1 MKKILL
7 MLFCLM
13 TSIGAWAVDWS
24 TINFLGDGAQGG
36 ALANKYKVE
45 KASGIQ
51 TIADIQHPG
60 FATADGIYMG
70 FEDAAFGDLRVNGEK
85 LSYDIQGAGICLHI
99 SNFTA
104 QETEVDVMNTDN
116 TSVRWTFH
124 VYYAD
129 GTDGGGSGSGSGS
142 GSATPGA
149 SEYCGNI
156 AVPTVDHEYCSPI
169 IDWTTADNGDVV
181 IKLSAG
187 EGEDGETYF
196 RGARGMNGQFTLSA
210 GNIADYFEVPTAYTD
225 KYTFTLTLKDPSNKP
240 AAGVKINYSGQI
252 ECRSSIHT
260 NDWSD
265 YAFSFTYGA
274 VCSHDAAVTG
284 ISLNTTAAEV
294 PANKTLT
301 LVANITP
308 GNAGNKNITWTSSDE
323 SVATVADGV
332 VTPVAMGITTI
343 TATTVDGGFTATCQV
358 TVTAARATEPTA
370 APAAPTHDAAN
381 VKAIYSETYSAN
393 CNHGAWG
400 GSVSFDKQDY
410 GIKVVMNN
418 GGYVGFVDFP
428 ALDCSTM
435 QTFHA
440 DVWVENDASM
450 RFVPITGQAEQGV
463 TKNLTGGQWNSIEID
478 INEGAW
484 ANTTNWTN
492 VYQLKIDNAPNLTF
506 WINNIYF
513 YRVPTDDTVAPTNI
527 VATCAS
533 TTLTTA
539 TISVSAEDNS
549 GSVLFDVKN
558 GDTVVATGSALSGV
572 ATDIK
577 VSGLNPGTNYNLTVY
592 AKDAEEN
599 AAAGVAVAATTAVLP
614 ACAAPASRPAD
625 AVRKIYSD
633 AYDTV
638 LAHDFIKNNW
648 SGITYT
654 EIEVAGDHALVYTT
668 DKARWVAFGENND
681 GGNSIIAADG
691 YNDGVNK
698 GLDVTEMEYLHVDI
712 YSATA
717 IPGGP
722 VATLNDDRLAVFTHN
737 GEGWQSYDF
746 PLSAL
751 AADKLN
757 NIRWMKFEGMNDTDE
772 FVVDNVYFYK
782 NVAAPVNV
790 TVSAEGWATYYNAE
804 TYTMPAGLEGYIMKN
819 EEGTIKPVLAY
830 AAADVVPAETAL
842 LLKNEGTY
850 TLTPATGGDASKAE
864 GNLLHG
870 LLAEGTTVGGNAGAK
885 YYKLA
890 HGENGLGWYWGADDG
905 LGGAFIIAA
914 NKAYLVVEGAAASAR
929 FISLGGTPTAIEGI
943 KVNADD
949 TIFDLQGRRVKNTA
963 NGMYIV
969 NGKKVVR

>member
-7 MLFCLM
+7 MLLCFVASL
-13 TSIGAWAVDWS
+13 GAWAVDWS
-24 TINFLGDGAQGG
+24 TIDFLSDGAQGG

-45 KASGIQ
+45 NVSGIQ
-51 TIADIQHPG
+51 SIANIQHPG
-60 FATADGIYMG
+60 FATADGIYIA
-70 FEDAAFGDLRVNGEK
+70 FDDAAFGELRVNGEK
-85 LSYDIQGAGICLHI
+85 LSYDVQGAGICLHI
-99 SNFTA
+99 SNFIA
-104 QETEVDVMNTDN
+104 QETEVDVMTSDN
-116 TSVRWTFH
+116 TAVRWTFH

-129 GTDGGGSGSGSGS
+129 GGSGSGGGS

-149 SEYCGNI
+149 SEYCGDI
-156 AVPTVDHEYCSPI
+156 AAPAVPHEYCSPI
-169 IDWTTADNGDVV
+169 IDWTTADNGNVV
-181 IKLSAG
+181 ITISAS

-210 GNIADYFEVPTAYTD
+210 GNIADYFEIPTAYTD
-225 KYTFTLTLKDPSNKP
+225 KYTFTLTLKDPENKP
-240 AAGVKINYSGQI
+240 AEGVKINYNGQI

-265 YAFSFTYGA
+265 YQFSFTYGA

-284 ISLNTTAAEV
+284 ITLNTTAVET
-294 PANKTLT
+294 PLNKTVT
-301 LVANITP
+301 LLANITP
-308 GNAGNKNITWTSSDE
+308 GNAANKNVNWTSSNE
-323 SVATVADGV
+323 GVATVADGV
-332 VTPVAMGITTI
+332 VTPVAMGTTTI
-343 TATTVDGGFTATCQV
+343 TATTVDGGFTATCEV
-358 TVTAARATEPTA
+358 TVTAARATEPEA
-370 APAAPTHDAAN
+370 APVAPTHDAAN
-381 VKAIYSETYSAN
+381 VKAIYSETYSTT

-400 GSVSFDKQDY
+400 GSVSFEKQAN
-410 GIKVVMNN
+410 GIKVVMGD

-440 DVWVENDASM
+440 DVWVEEDASM

-463 TKNLTGGQWNSIEID
+463 TKNLTGGQWNSIEIAM
-478 INEGAW
+478 NEGAW

-492 VYQLKIDNAPNLTF
+492 VYQLKIDNAPRLTF

-513 YRVPTDDTVAPTNI
+513 YRVPTGDTEAPTN
-527 VATCAS
+527 VAATCAS

-539 TISVSAEDNS
+539 TINVSAEDNS
-549 GSVLFDVKN
+549 GSVLFEVKD
-558 GDTVVATGSALSGV
+558 GDTVVGTGSALSGV
-572 ATDIK
+572 ATTIK
-577 VSGLNPGTNYNLTVY
+577 VSGLTPGTNYNLTVY

-599 AAAGVAVAATTAVLP
+599 AAAGVAVVATTAVLP
-614 ACAAPASRPAD
+614 ACTAPASRPAD

-654 EIEVAGDHALVYTT
+654 EVEVAGDHALVYPT
-668 DKARWVAFGENND
+668 DKARWVAFGENTD
-681 GGNSIIAADG
+681 GGNAIIAADG

-722 VATLNDDRLAVFTHN
+722 VATLNDDRLALFTHN
-737 GEGWQSYDF
+737 GAGWQSYDF

-751 AADKLN
+751 TADKLN
-757 NIRWMKFEGMNDTDE
+757 NIRWMKFEGMNDTNE
-772 FVVDNVYFYK
+772 FVLDNVYFYK
-782 NVAAPVNV
+782 NAAAAPVNV

-804 TYTMPAGLEGYIMKN
+804 AYTMPEGLEAYIMTDD
-819 EEGTIKPVLAY
+819 EGTIKPVLAY
-830 AAADVVPAETAL
+830 EEGDVVPAQTAL
-842 LLKNEGTY
+842 LLKNEGEY
-850 TLTPATGGDASKAE
+850 TLEPAVGGTAPV

-870 LLAEGTTVGGNAGAK
+870 TLVEATTTGGGVGAK

-890 HGENGLGWYWGADDG
+890 NGENGLGWYWGANDG
-905 LGGAFIIAA
+905 VGGAFTIAA

-929 FISLGGTPTAIEGI
+929 FISIEDIETAIESVKI
-943 KVNADD
+943 NADN
-949 TIFDLQGRRVKNTA
+949 TIFDLQGRRVNTTA

-969 NGKKVVR
+969 NGKKVIR